1 MDLSNYATKTNLKGA
16 RGVNISN
23 LATKVDS
30 TSLKAQIDK
39 IDIEKLK
46 TVLADLC
53 KLKNVVDNDFTK
65 TTVYHKL
72 VIKTNTILKYQ
83 VLVD

>member
-16 RGVNISN
+16 RGVDISN

-53 KLKNVVDNDFTK
+53 KLKNVVDNDFNK
-65 TTVYHKL
+65 RTVYHKL

>member
-16 RGVNISN
+16 RGVDISN

-46 TVLADLC
+46 TVLVDLC
-53 KLKNVVDNDFTK
+53 KLKNVVDNDFAK